1 MALWLA
7 ENVHESF
14 SSLSCF
20 FSPSSYHILKA
31 SMLPNIRFIFFKKF
45 TLLRHSRYVF
55 HRGCRAVKTNMT
67 DKLCWKRNFTYCCMQ
82 EAPRTLRGFISAS
95 PSLVFNFFVFL
106 STVPHIAILAEK
118 MHSFGFH
125 GNSNNSFLLMSQ
137 FLLLSCA
144 CGITDTLGQRPP
156 LCFVLAEGNPQQG
169 HLLPGWPEKLTNF
182 NTKY

>member
-1 MALWLA
+1 MFMKVL
-7 ENVHESF
+7 VHYIVFSPPLRIISWKPTCFQTSESYF
-14 SSLSCF
+14 SKSSLF
-20 FSPSSYHILKA
+20 FV
-31 SMLPNIRFIFFKKF
+31 
-45 TLLRHSRYVF
+45 TLVMFSIVAV
-55 HRGCRAVKTNMT
+55 GAVKTNMT

-95 PSLVFNFFVFL
+95 PSPVFNFL
-106 STVPHIAILAEK
+106 SSFPQFHILQYWQKK

-156 LCFVLAEGNPQQG
+156 LCFVLAEGNPQQC
-169 HLLPGWPEKLTNF
+169 HLLPRWPEKLTNF